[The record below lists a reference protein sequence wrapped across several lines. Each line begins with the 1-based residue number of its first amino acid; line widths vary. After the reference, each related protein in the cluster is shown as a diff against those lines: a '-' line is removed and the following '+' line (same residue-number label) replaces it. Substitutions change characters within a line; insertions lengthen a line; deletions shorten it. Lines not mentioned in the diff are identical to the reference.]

1 MKKQLTSLF
10 LILAI
15 IYFALFSIKL
25 YAKDPLSIAK
35 EGDKIIF
42 IRHALAPGG
51 GDPPGFIIDDCK
63 TQRNLSKVGIQQ
75 SKNIGNLFKKNKIPV
90 DKVLSSQWCRCKD
103 TAKYAFKNYFEFSA
117 LNSTFQSAF
126 AKNEP
131 KQLKQLQTFVNNWDG
146 DGGNLVL
153 ITHYSIITAVTNAV
167 PSSGEIVITDKKF
180 NVLGTIP
187 TD

>member
-1 MKKQLTSLF
+1 MKKIFLF
-10 LILAI
+10 LIFFQF
-15 IYFALFSIKL
+15 FAYQNLS
-25 YAKDPLSIAK
+25 AKDLWAEAK
-35 EGDKIIF
+35 EGDKIIL

-51 GDPPGFIIDDCK
+51 GDPPGFKIDDCK
-63 TQRNLSKVGIQQ
+63 TQRNLDKVGIEQ
-75 SKNIGNLFKKNKIPV
+75 SKAIGKLFKKNKIPV

-103 TAKYAFKNYFEFSA
+103 TAKYAFNNYFEFSA
-117 LNSTFQSAF
+117 LNSTFQSSF

-146 DGGNLVL
+146 DGGNLIL
-153 ITHYSIITAVTNAV
+153 ITHYSIITAITNAV

-180 NVLGTIP
+180 NVLSTIP

>member
-1 MKKQLTSLF
+1 MKKIFFLLIFFQLLNFQSL
-10 LILAI
+10 I
-15 IYFALFSIKL
+15 
-25 YAKDPLSIAK
+25 AKDLWAEAK
-35 EGDKIIF
+35 EGDKIIL

-51 GDPPGFIIDDCK
+51 GDPPGFKIDDCK
-63 TQRNLSKVGIQQ
+63 TQRNLDKAGVEQ
-75 SKNIGNLFKKNKIPV
+75 SKAIGKLFKKNKIPV

-117 LNSTFQSAF
+117 LNSTFQSSF

-131 KQLKQLQTFVNNWDG
+131 KQLKQLRTFVNNWDG

-153 ITHYSIITAVTNAV
+153 ITHYSIITAITDAI

-180 NVLGTIP
+180 NVLSTIP

>member
-1 MKKQLTSLF
+1 MKKIFFLLIFFQLLNFQSL
-10 LILAI
+10 I
-15 IYFALFSIKL
+15 
-25 YAKDPLSIAK
+25 AKDLWAEAK
-35 EGDKIIF
+35 EGDKIIL

-51 GDPPGFIIDDCK
+51 GDPPGFKIDDCK
-63 TQRNLSKVGIQQ
+63 TQRNLDKAGVEQ
-75 SKNIGNLFKKNKIPV
+75 SKAIGKLFKKNKIPV

-117 LNSTFQSAF
+117 LNSTFQSSF

-131 KQLKQLQTFVNNWDG
+131 KQLKQLRTFINNWDG

-153 ITHYSIITAVTNAV
+153 ITHYSIITAITDAV

-180 NVLGTIP
+180 NVLSTIP